1 MKHGTRAALA
11 GVLGLLLAACAKS
24 DESAA
29 ASSDAATSGA
39 PASAAT
45 SGDDVADVASYELTM
60 DRMDKYFASMRNV
73 AIAMKD
79 LPEEQRDIS
88 MDDAGSIDAYAA
100 KLEANP
106 TVRKAIRDAG
116 STPRDFALT
125 SMAFLQAGMASGV
138 LAMRP
143 NDNADSL
150 AREMKASMRNIEF
163 LRENEAELKRKADA
177 MQAELKR
184 MGVTEDQD

>member
-24 DESAA
+24 DDTA
-29 ASSDAATSGA
+29 AATSGA
-39 PASAAT
+39 PATAAAS

-60 DRMDKYFASMRNV
+60 DRMDEYFASLRNI

-88 MDDAGSIDAYAA
+88 MDEADGIDAYTA

-106 TVRKAIRDAG
+106 TVRKAIDDAG

-125 SMAFLQAGMASGV
+125 GMAYLQAGMAASV

-150 AREMKASMRNIEF
+150 AREMKASMDNIKF
-163 LRENEAELKRKADA
+163 VREHEAELKQKTEAI
-177 MQAELKR
+177 QSELKR
-184 MGVTEDQD
+184 MGVSEDRD

>member
-24 DESAA
+24 DDTAAASSGAPSSAA
-29 ASSDAATSGA
+29 AST
-39 PASAAT
+39 
-45 SGDDVADVASYELTM
+45 GDDVADVASYELTM
-60 DRMDKYFASMRNV
+60 DRMDEYFASLRNI

-88 MDDAGSIDAYAA
+88 MDQEDGIDAYTA

-106 TVRKAIRDAG
+106 TVRKAIDDAG

-125 SMAFLQAGMASGV
+125 GMAYLQAGMAAGV

-150 AREMKASMRNIEF
+150 AREMKASMDNIKF
-163 LRENEAELKRKADA
+163 VREHEAELKQKTEAI
-177 MQAELKR
+177 QAELKR
-184 MGVTEDQD
+184 MGVSEDRD